1 MKYKRRQPGGA
12 GGRQL
17 LSWRFVMVVTTS
29 VNQLIAEVVPPDF
42 GEIAQSHT
50 HEAEL
55 YIERVP

>member
-1 MKYKRRQPGGA
+1 M
-12 GGRQL
+12 
-17 LSWRFVMVVTTS
+17 SWRFVMVVTTS